1 LGERGRDILEVGEMT
16 MMLPEG
22 VMVVVVVAT
31 VSTVEMGVRD
41 AVVVDVAVDVTV
53 VVSL

>member
-1 LGERGRDILEVGEMT
+1 MT
-16 MMLPEG
+16 MTLPDG
-22 VMVVVVVAT
+22 VRVVVVVAT
-31 VSTVEMGVRD
+31 VSTVEKGVRE